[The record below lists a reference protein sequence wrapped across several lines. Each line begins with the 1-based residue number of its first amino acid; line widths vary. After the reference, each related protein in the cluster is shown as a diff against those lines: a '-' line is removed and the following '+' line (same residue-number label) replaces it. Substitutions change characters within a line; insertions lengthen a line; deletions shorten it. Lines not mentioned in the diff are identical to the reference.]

1 MSQAW
6 QTKLNLQHPVIQAGM
21 GGGLSGTRLATAVSL
36 AGGLGTLGLMPPKL
50 FQQALHETREACGDK
65 PFAANLLMPFVRR
78 AHVEACINERVA
90 VVTMFY
96 GFDRTLVRQLQAA
109 GIAVWHQIGDTTQAQ
124 QALDDGVDG
133 LIVQGEEAGGHLA
146 SKSGTPLA
154 QLLPAVR
161 KLSGDR
167 CPLIAAGGI
176 HDAASAHK
184 ARELG
189 ADAVAAGTRFLLTPE
204 SEAHP
209 AYQQRLFDAQ
219 ETLRTELFGLAWPAP
234 HRVVAN
240 AATARW
246 CSHDANGPRWAQT
259 LNKLMI
265 PSRRLLPMDAVLH
278 LVKLQRVGLP
288 LYSPAGLTR
297 DMDPRFLDVTPL
309 YAGRCVHDITQLRST
324 TDVVAELAAGFGS

>member
-1 MSQAW
+1 MTQSW
-6 QTKLNLQHPVIQAGM
+6 QTKLNLQHPVVQAGM
-21 GGGLSGTRLATAVSL
+21 GGGLSGARLTAAVSL
-36 AGGLGTLGLMPPKL
+36 VGGMGTLGLMPPAP
-50 FQQALHETREACGDK
+50 FHQALHETRQRCGDK
-65 PFAANLLMPFVRR
+65 PFAANLLMPFVRH
-78 AHVEACINERVA
+78 AHVEACIAERVA

-96 GFDRTLVRQLQAA
+96 GFDRALVQQLQSA
-109 GIAVWHQIGDTTQAQ
+109 GIAVWHQIGDIAQAQ

-146 SKSGTPLA
+146 SRNGTPLA
-154 QLLPAVR
+154 ALLPAVR
-161 KLSGDR
+161 KLTGDR

-176 HDAASAHK
+176 HDAVTAHK
-184 ARELG
+184 ARALG

-209 AYQQRLFDAQ
+209 AYQQRLLEAQ

-234 HRVVAN
+234 HRVVGN

-246 CSHDANGPRWAQT
+246 CQRNTNGPRWAQT
-259 LNKLMI
+259 LNRLMI

-309 YAGRCVHDITQLRST
+309 YAGRCVREITQLRPAA
-324 TDVVAELAAGFGS
+324 DVVAELAAGFGT